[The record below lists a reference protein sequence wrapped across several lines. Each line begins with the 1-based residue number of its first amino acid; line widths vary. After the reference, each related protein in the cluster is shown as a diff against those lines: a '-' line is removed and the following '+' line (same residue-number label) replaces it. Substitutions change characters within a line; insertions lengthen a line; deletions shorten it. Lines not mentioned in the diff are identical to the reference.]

1 MNVPTPLNMHYF
13 LSLSTTV
20 SLLLLSA
27 MAYTR
32 YQVATTST
40 LQNRVFRLATRYPVC
55 ATLLPWMIGVLFTV
69 LYFVDIIEVD
79 K

>member
-1 MNVPTPLNMHYF
+1 M
-13 LSLSTTV
+13 

-40 LQNRVFRLATRYPVC
+40 AQHRVFRMATRYPVC
-55 ATLLPWMIGVLFTV
+55 ATLLPWMIGVLFTL
-69 LYFVDIIEVD
+69 LYFIDIIEVG
-79 K
+79 KGRTKRA